1 MSDAPA
7 PAASPRPWMA
17 FVVSLVAS
25 TLVLALLL
33 VSDGR
38 VLELRKVR
46 QETHQLDLQIEAL
59 RREND
64 TLRASID
71 AANRHGFPIEKVARE
86 ELHLV
91 HPDDVVLLYPKG
103 SLSATKGPSS
113 APASVPAQAAR
124 P

>member
-1 MSDAPA
+1 
-7 PAASPRPWMA
+7 MA

-38 VLELRKVR
+38 VLELRKAR
-46 QETHQLDLQIEAL
+46 QETRQLDLQIEAL
-59 RREND
+59 RKEND
-64 TLRASID
+64 ALRASID
-71 AANRHGFPIEKVARE
+71 AANHLGFPIEKVARE

-91 HPDDVVLLYPKG
+91 RSDDVVLLYPKG
-103 SLSATKGPSS
+103 SLSATERSS
-113 APASVPAQAAR
+113 PTAASTQTPR